1 MGQFPNEDLK
11 CDSFLTKSE
20 VVPKNVGI
28 SEFCIM
34 ADSQLQNVINSK
46 KDTMMNNK
54 ITKFFERKKEKVDR
68 NNMMFVSQD
77 NFCERIKKIKLFER
91 NKEKN

>member
-1 MGQFPNEDLK
+1 
-11 CDSFLTKSE
+11 
-20 VVPKNVGI
+20 
-28 SEFCIM
+28 M

>member
-1 MGQFPNEDLK
+1 
-11 CDSFLTKSE
+11 
-20 VVPKNVGI
+20 
-28 SEFCIM
+28 
-34 ADSQLQNVINSK
+34 
-46 KDTMMNNK
+46 MMNNK